1 MSCAPYQSLVG
12 KYSEPDNSLS
22 FEFYKDSSFVYKFH
36 AFHTNENSSG
46 RWKQKDKKNFFL
58 NSNNKGITSEFIIIT
73 ERTDELVKTFG
84 LSIDI
89 KSNLAAAKYK
99 CAIFLNDTLYSYKY
113 DNRLET
119 TGLVLDT
126 DNNNNNLI
134 YNHCIPT
141 NYLHSLIVD
150 SKVKS
155 IFLIII
161 KPTQKDNNFITK
173 INLNLLT
180 IFNLFKTN
188 TFRRCLAS
196 SKRMICSLEANDNA
210 TFGIRKH
217 LRISLR
223 QSTKS
228 LHHSLSSSSASISDG
243 GHAPPNAAASV
254 G

>member
-173 INLNLLT
+173 INL
-180 IFNLFKTN
+180 KTN
-188 TFRRCLAS
+188 
-196 SKRMICSLEANDNA
+196 KYSLQSDSTNNLNVAVNFSDSMFNYKV
-210 TFGIRKH
+210 FNNQKIKLRKKGMSFH
-217 LRISLR
+217 DGNKWLFIPRV
-223 QSTKS
+223 
-228 LHHSLSSSSASISDG
+228 LH
-243 GHAPPNAAASV
+243 N
-254 G
+254 